1 MKPAVSVVTL
11 FLSIV
16 AVLHLLRLVFQLPIT
31 IGSTEIPMWASVIAA
46 IGTGFLAVWIWRSQ
60 RVVGSLRRPK
70 SKRVAG

>member
-31 IGSTEIPMWASVIAA
+31 IGSTEIPMWASVVAVIVTGLLAA
-46 IGTGFLAVWIWRSQ
+46 WLWRDQ
-60 RVVGSLRRPK
+60 RN
-70 SKRVAG
+70 